1 MHFKNFEFQSL
12 TSITDTDVELSYDAD
27 WGNANS
33 HFPYT
38 YDYYSETLRSRET
51 FSQEFRLVSDAAN
64 FNDGLNTEW
73 VLGISYFDVKEIN
86 IKNDDGIYG
95 DPSDPFGP
103 YASQSSSKSN
113 FSSKNYSL
121 LEILITLLVRIQS
134 FLLVQD
140 WKIMKQSILIHME
153 SRSTLQIIC
162 LEVKSHLVA
171 F

>member
-1 MHFKNFEFQSL
+1 MM
-12 TSITDTDVELSYDAD
+12 TVYM
-27 WGNANS
+27 
-33 HFPYT
+33 
-38 YDYYSETLRSRET
+38 ETLLIHLDLT
-51 FSQEFRLVSDAAN
+51 Q
-64 FNDGLNTEW
+64 
-73 VLGISYFDVKEIN
+73 
-86 IKNDDGIYG
+86 
-95 DPSDPFGP
+95 
-103 YASQSSSKSN
+103 ASPLRKVI
-113 FSSKNYSL
+113 FPLKIIHF